1 MGLARQAPWWRRQP
15 PLGADT
21 GSIARSG
28 SRDAPRWHLWDLAQQ
43 GCSHFAQL
51 ACPRGSGARAG
62 SWGPSLSWLFAVMV
76 KAVCS
81 GHNTPHSAPCRPP
94 CRRKETAGAAGGVA
108 HLPVCRAHCEAHTP
122 PQRRQDPFFAKHT
135 ACPALRDARGR
146 SKSKPETGLCKAG
159 LSFGEF
165 RLKRFDSEHFPG
177 RGGAACSGR
186 SCPWRGH

>member
-15 PLGADT
+15 LLGADT

-81 GHNTPHSAPCRPP
+81 GHSTPHSAPCRPP
-94 CRRKETAGAAGGVA
+94 CRRKPRGPQVA
-108 HLPVCRAHCEAHTP
+108 SPTC
-122 PQRRQDPFFAKHT
+122 
-135 ACPALRDARGR
+135 
-146 SKSKPETGLCKAG
+146 LCAG
-159 LSFGEF
+159 LTARPTPRPSEGRTPSLPSTQRVQPFETPAGKASLNQKPAFVKLASPSGSFG
-165 RLKRFDSEHFPG
+165 
-177 RGGAACSGR
+177 
-186 SCPWRGH
+186 